1 MTASINVPVAHQDES
16 NHPRFFVYL
25 RNGTLRAIK
34 VLGDEAP
41 LVVWYRGQ
49 YRVVFSRAETD
60 AEYFA
65 AHPEARFRLKLHR
78 SRRYAPD
85 YFTFKITT
93 RDPKVCACGDKWD
106 GFFELNLK
114 PGTPRERLI
123 RVCLRMLLNENRC
136 YNTEGARRLLSD
148 PSWLGLV
155 ESRDPELWRLVMD
168 VIEPQMSA
176 LQ

>member
-1 MTASINVPVAHQDES
+1 VERVPHNLATKKGRKRATAATLEFWSSRMTASINVPVAHQDES

-49 YRVVFSRAETD
+49 YRVVFSRMETD
-60 AEYFA
+60 EEYFRN
-65 AHPEARFRLKLHR
+65 HPEMQFRLKVYR

-93 RDPKVCACGDKWD
+93 RIGVYAVGDRWD
-106 GFFELNLK
+106 FRDYDANRYGS
-114 PGTPRERLI
+114 PREYLI
-123 RVCLRMLLNENRC
+123 SESKRMLANSNRC
-136 YNTEGARRLLSD
+136 SGSER
-148 PSWLGLV
+148 WLASQGTH
-155 ESRDPELWRLVMD
+155 
-168 VIEPQMSA
+168 Q
-176 LQ
+176 

>member
-1 MTASINVPVAHQDES
+1 VPHVTNAPRAQQDKS
-16 NHPRFFVYL
+16 DSPQYFICLKNGRL
-25 RNGTLRAIK
+25 RPVDVPPGTLA
-34 VLGDEAP
+34 VA
-41 LVVWYRGQ
+41 YRGEW
-49 YRVVFSRAETD
+49 RVVFSRPETD

-65 AHPEARFRLKLHR
+65 AHPEARFRLKVYR